1 MRMSQLFS
9 STLREPPS
17 EAEIA
22 SHQLLLRAGFIRQ
35 LGAGIFSY
43 LPLARRVITRIEH
56 IMRAEM
62 NAIGGQE
69 LTMPVV
75 HPADL
80 WQQTG
85 RWADVGDEMARFK
98 DRTGHDMVLAM
109 THEEVV
115 ADLARREIQSYR
127 QLPQLIYHIQ
137 TKFRDDP
144 RPRGGLIRVR
154 EFTMLDSYSLDR
166 DQEGLDQQYQVHYQ
180 AYFRIFNRCGLP
192 VRAVGSDTGMMGG
205 KEAHEY
211 MYLAPVGEDTLL
223 FCNACDYAANRQVA
237 AFRKPSPP
245 SEGAQPLEKVPTPG
259 TSTIADLAA
268 YLDISPS
275 RTAKAVFL
283 VAELTG
289 DAAPQLVFAVLRG
302 DMALNETKLTHALA
316 AASVGVIKSLR
327 PALDEEITAIG
338 ACPGYASPI
347 GIKREQVWVVV
358 DDLLPRSPN
367 LVAGAN
373 EAGYH
378 LRHTNL
384 GRDYE
389 PDIVA
394 DIVLAED
401 GAPCPQCDGILE
413 VSRGVEVGNIFKLGS
428 RYTDAMGA
436 SFLDE
441 GGQPQSIIMG
451 SYGIGVGRLMACIAE
466 EHHDQFGLVWPVSV
480 APYPVHMVL
489 LGSKD
494 GSAEA
499 AAEVLYQALVKA
511 GLEPLFDDRDERAGV
526 KFNDADLIG
535 IPLRVTVSARSL
547 QSGGFEFKRRD
558 REERWIVPGDEA
570 LEIIKREV
578 GHVGARHASPL
589 RGAKVDSDG

>member
-43 LPLARRVITRIEH
+43 LPLARRVMTRIEH

-166 DQEGLDQQYQVHYQ
+166 DQEGLDQQYQAHYQ

-259 TSTIADLAA
+259 TYTIADLAA

-316 AASVGVIKSLR
+316 AAGKGVVKNLR

-373 EAGYH
+373 EVGHH

-413 VSRGVEVGNIFKLGS
+413 ASRGVEVGNIFKLGS

-480 APYPVHMVL
+480 TPYPVHLVL
-489 LGSKD
+489 LPSKD

-499 AAEVLYQALVKA
+499 AAEALYHALVNA

-570 LEIIKREV
+570 LAAIQDEIEKDYQAINERF
-578 GHVGARHASPL
+578 GL
-589 RGAKVDSDG
+589 

>member
-1 MRMSQLFS
+1 MRMSQMFS

-43 LPLARRVITRIEH
+43 LPLARRVMTRIEN
-56 IMRAEM
+56 IMRTEM

-166 DQEGLDQQYQVHYQ
+166 GQEGLDQQYRAHYG

-205 KEAHEY
+205 LEAHEY

-223 FCNACDYAANRQVA
+223 FCNTCDYAANRQVA
-237 AFRKPSPP
+237 AFSKPNPP

-268 YLDISPS
+268 YLDILPS

-283 VAELTG
+283 VAEIAG
-289 DAAPQLVFAVLRG
+289 DGAPQLVFAVLRG
-302 DMALNETKLTHALA
+302 DMALNETKLANALA
-316 AASVGVIKSLR
+316 AAGAGVVKNLR

-338 ACPGYASPI
+338 ACSGYASPI
-347 GIKREQVWVVV
+347 GIKREQMWVVV

-373 EAGYH
+373 EVGYH
-378 LRHTNL
+378 LRHTNV

-413 VSRGVEVGNIFKLGS
+413 GSRGVEVGNIFKLGS

-441 GGQPQSIIMG
+441 DGQPQSIIMG

-466 EHHDQFGLVWPVSV
+466 ENHDQFGLVWPVSV
-480 APYPVHMVL
+480 APYPLHLVL
-489 LGSKD
+489 LPSKD
-494 GSAEA
+494 GSAEG
-499 AAEVLYQALVKA
+499 AAEALYQALAKA
-511 GLEPLFDDRDERAGV
+511 GLEPLYDDRDERAGV

-547 QSGGFEFKRRD
+547 QSRGFEFKRRD

-570 LEIIKREV
+570 LAAIQDEIEKDYKAINERF
-578 GHVGARHASPL
+578 GL
-589 RGAKVDSDG
+589 